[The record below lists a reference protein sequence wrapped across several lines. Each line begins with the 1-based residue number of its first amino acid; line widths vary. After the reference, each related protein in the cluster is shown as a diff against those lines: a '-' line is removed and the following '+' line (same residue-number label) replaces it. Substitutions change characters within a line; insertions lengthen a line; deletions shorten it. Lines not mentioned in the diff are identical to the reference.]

1 MYTHLYVTPEN
12 AEKLFDAFA
21 RKSLGLGESGAVTHA
36 SFEKHFNDFPVT
48 YLADLGASLER
59 SRPNKLFFLQF
70 SDYLAHTPQALLDL
84 EIEPVKVTIR
94 RFNSAPTKAR
104 AGYYEDVARGFSA
117 TVERIFPIQQ
127 DQSRRPVPLYAQNI
141 VVSAPTLKAVQ
152 EANTKLSLGQ
162 WNRFLV
168 NAFE

>member
-12 AEKLFDAFA
+12 AERLFDAFA
-21 RKSLGLGESGAVTHA
+21 RKPLGLGESGALTLP
-36 SFEKHFNDFPVT
+36 SFAEHFSKLPIT

-70 SDYLAHTPQALLDL
+70 NDYLAHMPQALIDL
-84 EIEPVKVTIR
+84 EIEPVKVEIR

-104 AGYYEDVARGFSA
+104 AGYYEDTARGFSA

-127 DQSRRPVPLYAQNI
+127 DQSGRPVPLYAQNI

-152 EANTKLSLGQ
+152 EANSKLSMGH